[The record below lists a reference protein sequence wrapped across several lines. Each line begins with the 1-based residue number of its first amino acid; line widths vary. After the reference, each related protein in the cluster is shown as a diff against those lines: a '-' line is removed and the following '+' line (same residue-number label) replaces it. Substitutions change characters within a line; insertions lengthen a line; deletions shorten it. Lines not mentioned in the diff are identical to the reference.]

1 MHKSKLLPALC
12 LEGLF
17 LDSFEIKDQYLMVC
31 VRSPRTSASCPH
43 CSRSSHRVYKTSK
56 RRVKHAKWDE
66 RLVILELTIRSFMC
80 LKCPSGHQWFQES
93 LPGID
98 QRRTT
103 QHFRESMLP
112 KLRNRSFR
120 DVAQEHAISTMQLLR
135 STVDLMKNAPIPWPD
150 TPFALGIDEHSFAG
164 RDLVITLTDLT
175 HHRLLAILKDDQQS
189 SLRKWLKDI
198 PDTVK
203 ILIFAVCTDMRQSY
217 RSVLEQ
223 EWSEIPLVVDH
234 FHVIQY
240 LNWHMG
246 QLRQIYTSSEYPLP
260 KKLLEQNKED
270 VNKKDQAQLTEIFER
285 FPPLQELWKLKECV
299 RNIYRLKDSEAAE
312 ERLTILLQGLRL
324 DRRPRWQ
331 AIWRTLNHWK
341 IQILNYFVHHITN
354 AYTEGVHTRIKL
366 LKRISYGFRN
376 KTNYI
381 AKMTLAFMPLI
392 TLLELLKQHPIC

>member
-12 LEGLF
+12 LEGMF
-17 LDSFEIKDQYLMVC
+17 LDSFEIKDQLMLIR
-31 VRSPRTSASCPH
+31 VRSPRTTALCPH
-43 CSRSSHRVYKTSK
+43 CGRSSHRIYKTSQ

-66 RLVILELTIRSFMC
+66 CLVILELTIRSFVC
-80 LKCPSGHQWFQES
+80 VQCPNGHHWFQES
-93 LPGID
+93 FPGID

-103 QHFRESMLP
+103 QHFRQSMLP
-112 KLRNRSFR
+112 KLKNRSFR
-120 DVAQEHAISTMQLLR
+120 DVAQEHDMSTMQLLR
-135 STVDLMKNAPIPWPD
+135 STVTLLKSAPIPWPD
-150 TPFALGIDEHSFAG
+150 TPFALGIDEHSFSG

-175 HHRLLAILKDDQQS
+175 NHRLLAILEDDQQS
-189 SLRKWLKDI
+189 TLRTWLRTI
-198 PDTVK
+198 PNTVK
-203 ILIFAVCTDMRQSY
+203 SLIFAICTDMRSSY

-223 EWSEIPLVVDH
+223 EWPDMPLVVDH

-240 LNWHMG
+240 LNWHID
-246 QLRQIYTSSEYPLP
+246 QLRQVYTSSSYPLP
-260 KKLLEQNKED
+260 KRLLEQNKED
-270 VNKKDQAQLTEIFER
+270 LNKKDQALLKEIFER
-285 FPPLQELWKLKECV
+285 FPSLQALWKLKECV
-299 RNIYRLKDSEAAE
+299 RNIYRLKDPKAAE
-312 ERLTILLQGLRL
+312 ERLAILLEGLRL

-341 IQILNYFVHHITN
+341 AQILNYFIYHITN

-376 KTNYI
+376 KQNYI